1 MFFQENGQ
9 YRCAVYLR
17 LSRSDG
23 DQQESNSIKNQRA
36 LLNDYLG
43 KHPELHKVD
52 EYVDDGYSGTNFERP
67 DFKRMMQDIEKRKVN
82 CIIVKD
88 LSRFGRNYIETG
100 RYLERIFPFMGVRF
114 IAINDHYDSAEENDD
129 KGRIQCIVVKDL
141 SRFGRDYIETGNY
154 LETIFPMLHIRFIA
168 INDDFDNIRQSDVDS
183 LAVPIK
189 NMVNSL
195 YAKDISKKIGLSY
208 QMRREKGIPTSWCV
222 PYGYRMNEQ
231 KSQYEVSDEAKYVK
245 LIYQWYL
252 MGVSTNE
259 IARRL
264 EFLEVPRP
272 NEHLNR
278 RLHEGHDTTFN
289 KWHSSSV
296 LRILDSQVYIGN
308 LVTGKTRT
316 ASYKGIGL
324 HPVDKEEW
332 HIVENAHEAII
343 LKFDFEIVQ
352 EKRNRN
358 KEKRNNAMARSEQVR
373 AECRNHF
380 AGMVFCGCCRRSMT
394 FVRQVHKT
402 EEESYFG
409 VFQCK
414 RKKGTTPCSYHTVP
428 EKMLMMVAMKQ
439 IHHLVSTMCEEEKMV
454 KEMLNN
460 GGLDSTRS
468 IKVKE
473 NSIAFRI
480 QETEERRLRL
490 YEDYKAEILDEEEYS
505 RLKEHYI
512 AEKQRLEHELQK
524 QRQRS
529 LELEK
534 RTRIC
539 DEQMERMRA
548 ILNQK
553 EFDEELVHELIKKI
567 YVGIDN
573 SVEIEFKCSDPYQEV
588 LAFVAEV
595 QNE

>member
-1 MFFQENGQ
+1 M
-9 YRCAVYLR
+9 
-17 LSRSDG
+17 
-23 DQQESNSIKNQRA
+23 
-36 LLNDYLG
+36 
-43 KHPELHKVD
+43 
-52 EYVDDGYSGTNFERP
+52 
-67 DFKRMMQDIEKRKVN
+67 
-82 CIIVKD
+82 
-88 LSRFGRNYIETG
+88 
-100 RYLERIFPFMGVRF
+100 
-114 IAINDHYDSAEENDD
+114 
-129 KGRIQCIVVKDL
+129 
-141 SRFGRDYIETGNY
+141 
-154 LETIFPMLHIRFIA
+154 
-168 INDDFDNIRQSDVDS
+168 
-183 LAVPIK
+183 
-189 NMVNSL
+189 
-195 YAKDISKKIGLSY
+195 
-208 QMRREKGIPTSWCV
+208 
-222 PYGYRMNEQ
+222 
-231 KSQYEVSDEAKYVK
+231 
-245 LIYQWYL
+245 
-252 MGVSTNE
+252 
-259 IARRL
+259 
-264 EFLEVPRP
+264 
-272 NEHLNR
+272 
-278 RLHEGHDTTFN
+278 
-289 KWHSSSV
+289 
-296 LRILDSQVYIGN
+296 
-308 LVTGKTRT
+308 
-316 ASYKGIGL
+316 
-324 HPVDKEEW
+324 
-332 HIVENAHEAII
+332 ENAHEAII
-343 LKFDFEIVQ
+343 LKSDFEIVQ

-414 RKKGTTPCSYHTVP
+414 RKKGTTQCSYHTVP

-534 RTRIC
+534 RMRIC